1 MKEKYRYLMNKNLK
15 NNSEKVFDSL
25 SSKIKIALDN
35 WFNDKWSQIGTI
47 TKHLGSI
54 EETPDSINEILTD
67 AYKRYKELLELFILD
82 EKGTII
88 ASSFKA
94 HIGTN
99 MSSFRNFTEGMNGNK
114 YMYGPYCDKATLDID
129 TSNRLF
135 SDEVTLLF
143 SEPYTNNNNNVR
155 ILCIR
160 VLNDDMSNVI
170 QDEDIHVYKE
180 SGDHY
185 LFMIKNSRGIL
196 PGTAISR
203 SRFEDKTFTLGDNL
217 KDGVKTKSWG
227 EVKISKHTEFEV
239 IFNDPETKALH
250 QGIQNT
256 INNKENL
263 DCWPGYPDYRHIL
276 VGGKGATIQPPYSD
290 ELWGMMCEG
299 DIAEI
304 YDFKSIN
311 LKTPLYISSISAITL
326 ILNYIVFTKFNPFSF
341 IFMTISWIAN
351 IIAIESITKFG
362 ITNPINKTVDVLYD
376 ISQGDG
382 DLTKRVEAYQKN
394 EIGQL
399 ARWFNKFVSNQ
410 MNMVKRVSTSA
421 NISKDTVKKVSKATT
436 RIEQKLST
444 IEENVSVLSSNS
456 LEQNTL
462 FENTQKEIENILE
475 LFEKNDATLVEIT
488 NRTANTNEA
497 TALAGEA
504 ADYVLKSNKDLEV
517 AMESAVTSI
526 TALEKQS
533 EEITSIISTINQI
546 SSQTSLLALNASIEA
561 ARAGEAGRGFAVVA
575 DEIKKLAEAT
585 SESTLSIKTLVE
597 NIQNEINLTNKTIA
611 VIDEKVKVST
621 KSSQETVETFK
632 LFADVSEYITHALS
646 SQRQMVATANVKI
659 TDMAE
664 KSKDSS
670 IVVKQSSSDAI
681 QVVSEILK
689 QTNMLKKVIDGLEYS
704 SDNLEKIVSEFK
716 TK

>member
-1 MKEKYRYLMNKNLK
+1 MKENFRYLMNKNLK
-15 NNSEKVFDSL
+15 SQSEMVFDSI

-35 WFNDKWSQIGTI
+35 WFQDKWSQIDTI
-47 TKHLGSI
+47 AKHLGSMD
-54 EETPDSINEILTD
+54 ETPESVNEILTD
-67 AYKRYKELLELFILD
+67 AYKRYRELFELFILD
-82 EKGTII
+82 EKGIVI
-88 ASSFKA
+88 ASSYKG
-94 HIGTN
+94 HIGN
-99 MSSFRNFTEGMNGNK
+99 DLSSFRNFKEGINGNK
-114 YMYGPYCDKATLDID
+114 YMYGPYCDKATLDINV
-129 TSNRLF
+129 SNRLF

-143 SEPYTNNNNNVR
+143 SEPYTNNNNTLR
-155 ILCIR
+155 ILCVR

-180 SGDHY
+180 SGDNY

-203 SRFEDKTFTLGDNL
+203 SRFEDKTFSLGDNL
-217 KDGVKTKSWG
+217 KDGVKTKNWG
-227 EVKISKHTEFEV
+227 EVKINNHTEFEIV
-239 IFNDPETKALH
+239 FNDPATETLH

-276 VGGKGATIQPPYSD
+276 VGGKGTTIQPPYTD

-326 ILNYIVFTKFNPFSF
+326 LLNYIVFTNFHSYSF

-351 IIAIESITKFG
+351 IAAIELITRHT
-362 ITNPINKTVDVLYD
+362 ITNPIKKTVDVIYD

-382 DLTKRVEAYQKN
+382 DLTKRITDYKKN
-394 EIGQL
+394 EIGHL

-410 MNMVKRVSTSA
+410 MTLIKRVSKATT
-421 NISKDTVKKVSKATT
+421 ISKDTVNKVSKATT

-444 IEENVSVLSSNS
+444 IEESVNLLSSNS
-456 LEQNTL
+456 LQQNTL
-462 FENTQKEIENILE
+462 FESTQKEIENIIN
-475 LFEKNDATLVEIT
+475 LFEQNDATLVEIT
-488 NRTANTNEA
+488 NKTANTNEA

-504 ADYVLKSNKDLEV
+504 ADDVLKSNKDLEA
-517 AMESAVTSI
+517 AMGRAVNSI
-526 TALEKQS
+526 SSLEKQS
-533 EEITSIISTINQI
+533 DEITSIVSTINQI

-585 SESTLSIKTLVE
+585 SDATLSIKDLVE
-597 NIQNEINLTNKTIA
+597 NIQKEIKLTNENIE
-611 VIDEKVKVST
+611 VIDEKVKIST

-632 LFADVSEYITHALS
+632 LFADVSEYITKALS
-646 SQRQMVATANVKI
+646 AQREMVATASDKI
-659 TDMAE
+659 NDMAD

-670 IVVKQSSSDAI
+670 VVVKQSSSDAI

-689 QTNMLKKVIDGLEYS
+689 QTNMLKKVIGGLEHS
-704 SDNLEKIVSEFK
+704 TDNLDKIISEYK